1 MSRKIS
7 NPEQFRENIRNKLI
21 PILEDENISINIE
34 KAVFNYAIQE
44 AGFKKIIKK
53 WDNGAFVQLY
63 IDRLRTIY
71 LNLKNSNILSQIKS
85 KELAPHAFVFMTHQE
100 MNPNRWKELID
111 KKSIIDANKYNNN
124 VVANT
129 DMFTCSKCKSKQC
142 TYYSLQ
148 TRSADES
155 ETIFITCCNCGR
167 HWKKN

>member
-1 MSRKIS
+1 MSRKIQ

-21 PILEDENISINIE
+21 PIVEDETISTNIE
-34 KAVFNYAIQE
+34 KAIFNYAIQE

-53 WDNGAFVQLY
+53 WDNVAFVQLY

-71 LNLKNSNILSQIKS
+71 LNLKNQSVLSQIKT
-85 KELAPHAFVFMTHQE
+85 KELAPQSFVFMTHQE
-100 MNPNRWKELID
+100 MNPDRWKVLID
-111 KKSIIDANKYNNN
+111 KKIIIDANKYNNN

-155 ETIFITCCNCGR
+155 ETIFITCCNCGK